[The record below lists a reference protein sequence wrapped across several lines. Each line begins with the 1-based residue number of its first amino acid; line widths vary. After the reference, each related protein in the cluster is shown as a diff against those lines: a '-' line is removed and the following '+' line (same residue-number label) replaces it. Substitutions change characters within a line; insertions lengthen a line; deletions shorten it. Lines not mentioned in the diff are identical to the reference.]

1 MSNLISRRSF
11 NRLLGTSTAI
21 GVAAGMMPKSAFAGD
36 TITVLNW
43 QGYGTDEAWAL
54 KAFAEKTGIAVK
66 HDYFNAEAEM
76 LTKMQTNPGAYD
88 VVLSNSARVR
98 QLTAPHL
105 IDPIDFSK
113 IPNSK
118 DLSPSLKDHAN
129 LTVDGKAYGCAW
141 VWGMTGL
148 AARKGKV
155 APGVSIAVLADPAFA
170 NRVAMDDDPI
180 IAIGIGALMSG
191 QSINAPKDLQLV
203 GDKLKSMKKNV
214 RLLWSSEDEW
224 NKAFAADQ
232 FDLSVF
238 WSGGAIRSLRRSKL
252 PVEFIVPKEGAIG
265 WLDCLTV
272 PSSSSKKDAAYAF
285 INYMIDPTFYD
296 EWATKAGA
304 PASANTVAV
313 ERLPSDDLNRVT
325 YKPEYLTTMQFNAPL
340 SDEVRSSFVEL
351 WTQVKAYYAS

>member
-1 MSNLISRRSF
+1 MSTVISRRSF
-11 NRLLGTSTAI
+11 NRLLGTGTAI
-21 GVAAGMMPKSAFAGD
+21 GVASGLMPKGASAGES
-36 TITVLNW
+36 ITVLNW
-43 QGYGTDEAWAL
+43 QGYGTDEPWAL
-54 KAFAEKTGIAVK
+54 KAFAEATGMTVK

-98 QLTAPHL
+98 QLTGPNL
-105 IDPIDFSK
+105 IDPIDYTK
-113 IPNSK
+113 LPNSK
-118 DLSPSLKDHAN
+118 DLSPSLKAHSN

-155 APGVSIAVLADPAFA
+155 APGVSISVLADPAFV

-180 IAIGIGALMSG
+180 IAVGIGALMSG
-191 QSINAPKDLQLV
+191 QSINAPKDLKLV
-203 GDKLKSMKKNV
+203 GDQLKSMKKNV
-214 RLLWSSEDEW
+214 KLLWASEDEW

-238 WSGGAIRSLRRSKL
+238 WSGGAIRSLRRAKL

-272 PSSSSKKDAAYAF
+272 PVSSSKKDAAYAF
-285 INYMIDPTFYD
+285 INYMIDPAFYV

-304 PASANTVAV
+304 PASANVVAV
-313 ERLPSDDLNRVT
+313 EKLPSDDLNRVT
-325 YKPEYLTTMQFNAPL
+325 YKPEYLTSMQFNAPL
-340 SDEVRSSFVEL
+340 ADDVRSAFVDL
-351 WTQVKAYYAS
+351 WTEVKAYYAS